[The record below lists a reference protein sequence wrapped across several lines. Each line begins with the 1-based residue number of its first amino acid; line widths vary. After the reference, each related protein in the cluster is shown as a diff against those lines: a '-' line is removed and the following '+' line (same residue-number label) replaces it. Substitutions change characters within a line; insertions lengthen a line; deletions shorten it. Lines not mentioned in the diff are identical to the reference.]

1 MERLEF
7 TGDEISIMFLA
18 VQRMIEIYN
27 KCFLLPEFEEQFTEA
42 EKQTAYANRELALS
56 AFNKIKPLI
65 PVA

>member
-1 MERLEF
+1 
-7 TGDEISIMFLA
+7 
-18 VQRMIEIYN
+18 MIEIYN